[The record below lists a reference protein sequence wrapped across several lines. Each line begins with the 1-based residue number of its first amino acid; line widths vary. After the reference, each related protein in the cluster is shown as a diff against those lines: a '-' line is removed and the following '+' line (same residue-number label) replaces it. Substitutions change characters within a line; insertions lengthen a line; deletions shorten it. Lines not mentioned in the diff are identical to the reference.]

1 MTSVHTTLSA
11 QYLPALEAE
20 LHELL
25 TPPSPKYVHQYSM
38 VQYHMGWLD
47 ADLTPRK
54 GKAGKRVRPILLL
67 LSCEAAGGKREMAMP
82 AAVAVEVLHNFSLLH
97 DDIEDASD
105 TRRGVPSVWSKWG
118 APLAINAG
126 DGLYALAHVSLTN
139 LVAAGVPACRALNAM
154 RIFSETCLD
163 LTHGQHL
170 DMLFEHR
177 LDVGVDEYELMI
189 RGKTAALVAA
199 SAQLGA
205 LLAGVDEPVIDAY
218 REFGF
223 HVGLAFQ
230 IRDDVLGIWGDA
242 AATGK
247 SVSTDIET
255 RKKTLPVVFGLERS
269 QILREWYASGP
280 PKPDR
285 ARHIAQILEE
295 LGARQMAEEAA
306 AEHHRLSLA
315 ALDRSGAAGQA
326 GEALYELASSL
337 LTRAS

>member
-1 MTSVHTTLSA
+1 MTSSLAALSA

-20 LHELL
+20 LRELL
-25 TPPSPKYVHQYSM
+25 SSPSPLYAHQYSM

-47 ADLTPRK
+47 ADLTPRE
-54 GKAGKRVRPILLL
+54 GKAGKRVRPLLLL
-67 LSCEAAGGKREMAMP
+67 LSCEAAGGKPDLAMP

-105 TRRGVPSVWSKWG
+105 TRRGVPTVWSRWG

-126 DGLYALAHVSLTN
+126 DGLYALAHVALTN
-139 LVAAGVPACRALNAM
+139 LVAVGVPAHRALDAM

-177 LDVGVDEYELMI
+177 LRVGVDEYELMI

-205 LLAGVDEPVIDAY
+205 LVAGVDEPAIDAY
-218 REFGF
+218 RQFGF
-223 HVGLAFQ
+223 HLGLAFQ
-230 IRDDVLGIWGDA
+230 IRDDILGIWGDA

-247 SVSTDIET
+247 SVSIDIET

-285 ARHIAQILEE
+285 AKHIAQILEE
-295 LGARQMAEEAA
+295 LDARHMAEEAA
-306 AEHHRLSLA
+306 AKHHRLSLE